1 MRLGESP
8 APFFDRFADYIE
20 TVVILMTNGARRI
33 EQQISFVT
41 AKVEHQLVRPVG
53 IVELLVEVSK
63 LRRLNELRTK
73 RAFRRS
79 SPPQM
84 YFFDHHA
91 VITFAVNCDN

>member
-20 TVVILMTNGARRI
+20 SVVILMTNRARRI

-53 IVELLVEVSK
+53 IFELLVEVSK
-63 LRRLNELRTK
+63 LGRLNELRTK
-73 RAFRRS
+73 CAFRRS
-79 SPPQM
+79 SAPQM
-84 YFFDHHA
+84 YFFHHRA
-91 VITFAVNCDN
+91 VITFSVSCYN